1 MSPRCGSNSEP
12 CRSGTGVLLLALI
25 LLLPG
30 SLALADTPEQLN
42 AAQRLLRV
50 AKIGDRFEIRAQQ
63 QARAII
69 YNYSVIIHRNTDYRL
84 PILVE
89 RRIAECYQNAYQWEY
104 FAEGI
109 AHIVADNFSSE
120 ELDLLI
126 DFHNNLGLPPN
137 KIEQFRRTIDKAGAI
152 SQQSID
158 YIFANSVG
166 CVDRDAELIIQHLQ
180 SNSVL

>member
-1 MSPRCGSNSEP
+1 MSPRRGSNSGP
-12 CRSGTGVLLLALI
+12 YRSRSAALFLGLS

-30 SLALADTPEQLN
+30 SLALAETPKQLN
-42 AAQRLLRV
+42 AAERLLRA
-50 AKIGDRFEIRAQQ
+50 AKVGDLFEMRAQQ

-69 YNYSVIIHRNTDYRL
+69 TNYSIIIHRSTDYRL
-84 PILVE
+84 PVLVE

-109 AHIVADNFSSE
+109 ARIVANNFSSE

-137 KIEQFRRTIDKAGAI
+137 KIEQFRSTIDKAGAI
-152 SQQSID
+152 HQQSID
-158 YIFANSVG
+158 YIFANSTG
-166 CVDRDAELIIQHLQ
+166 CVDQSAELIIEHLR